1 MVDRQDRM
9 PRAIRKRNGMHQT
22 SGKAGD
28 LPQVEAACVPCS
40 CSSLPPR
47 GSVRLD
53 WCLCCHVRRS
63 LFHLTSPLRVDW
75 TPGWGRMGFL
85 TLPYSLLVD
94 QLMLLHRC
102 PSG

>member
-63 LFHLTSPLRVDW
+63 LFHLTSPLRIMGAAVVDSW
-75 TPGWGRMGFL
+75 LGADGFF
-85 TLPYSLLVD
+85 LPYLIHFLWTS
-94 QLMLLHRC
+94 
-102 PSG
+102 